1 MLYNRC
7 TAIYKFGNILTF
19 GA

>member
-7 TAIYKFGNILTF
+7 TDIYKFGNDTL